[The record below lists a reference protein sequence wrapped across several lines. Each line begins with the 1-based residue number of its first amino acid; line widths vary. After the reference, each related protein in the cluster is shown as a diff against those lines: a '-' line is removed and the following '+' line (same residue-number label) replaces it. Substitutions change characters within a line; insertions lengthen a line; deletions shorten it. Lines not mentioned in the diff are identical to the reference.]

1 MKLERILSALNES
14 KEISSEI
21 EKESSENFLLNNL
34 EKIKKTSHSQV
45 SEELN
50 SKIEKLVKENIKE
63 EKQLEELKVDITP
76 EEKEK
81 IKEENSS
88 EALENNKSNLE
99 TEVRSIKTINEDKE
113 GTEVNGVKFERKEI
127 EYNDEKIEGVF
138 PIFESKIDIQL
149 SEEMYKDSDVKQMR
163 YCTKELQ
170 KKIEN
175 NPELEKKFTPRQLE
189 QIKAGEPR
197 ISGLTWHH
205 SEEPGKM
212 QLVSQKEHDSA
223 RHTGGR
229 NIWGGGSDHR

>member
-1 MKLERILSALNES
+1 MKFERILSAINES

-34 EKIKKTSHSQV
+34 EKIKKTSHSQA
-45 SEELN
+45 SEELD
-50 SKIEKLVKENIKE
+50 SKIEKLAN
-63 EKQLEELKVDITP
+63 
-76 EEKEK
+76 EK
-81 IKEENSS
+81 IKEEKLS
-88 EALENNKSNLE
+88 EKTESNESKLE
-99 TEVRSIKTINEDKE
+99 TEVRTIKTINEDKE
-113 GTEVNGVKFERKEI
+113 GTEVNGVKFERKRI
-127 EYNDEKIEGVF
+127 EHDDEKIEGVF
-138 PIFESKIDIQL
+138 PIFDSKVDIQL
-149 SEEMYKDSDVKQMR
+149 PEEMYKDSDVKQMR

-170 KKIEN
+170 KEIEN
-175 NPELEKKFTPRQLE
+175 NPELEKEFTPRQLE
-189 QIKAGEPR
+189 QIRAGEPR

>member
-34 EKIKKTSHSQV
+34 EKIKKTSHSQA
-45 SEELN
+45 SEELDL
-50 SKIEKLVKENIKE
+50 KIEKLAN
-63 EKQLEELKVDITP
+63 
-76 EEKEK
+76 EK
-81 IKEENSS
+81 IKEEKLS
-88 EALENNKSNLE
+88 EKTESNESKLE
-99 TEVRSIKTINEDKE
+99 TEVRTIKTINEDKE
-113 GTEVNGVKFERKEI
+113 GTEVNGVKFERKRI
-127 EYNDEKIEGVF
+127 EHDDEKIEGVF
-138 PIFESKIDIQL
+138 PIFDSKVDIQL
-149 SEEMYKDSDVKQMR
+149 PEEMYKDSDVKQMR

-170 KKIEN
+170 KEIEN

-189 QIKAGEPR
+189 QIRAGEPR

-229 NIWGGGSDHR
+229 NIWGGGSNHR